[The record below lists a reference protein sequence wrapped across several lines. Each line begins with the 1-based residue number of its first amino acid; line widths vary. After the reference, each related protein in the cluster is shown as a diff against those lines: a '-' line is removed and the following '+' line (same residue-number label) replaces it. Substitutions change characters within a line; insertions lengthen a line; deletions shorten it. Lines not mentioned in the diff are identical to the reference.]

1 MTAQKREKIP
11 IIRCRIIIICTF
23 TDSKSENINTYKTM
37 KFIVSSL
44 KLLKSLQAL
53 SGVIGSKNTLPI
65 LDDFLFHLEENQLK
79 ITSSDLDVT
88 MTVGLVPDMVEGTGE
103 VTIPAR
109 LLLEIMK
116 NFPDVPITI
125 SVDSNTLAVELIAGE
140 GRYKL
145 AGHKSDEF
153 PQLPIMTETSVW
165 EIPADVLAR
174 GFEKTVFATGMDE
187 IRPIMSGVLMEM
199 TENYLTFVATD
210 AHKLVRYRRL
220 DVKSEVAASFIM
232 PKKPINQLK
241 SILGTLAD
249 EPVRIEFNKTNAS
262 FVFGDYVLVCRLIEG
277 RYPNYEAVIPK
288 NNPNQLTIDRQVFLA
303 AIRRVAVFSSKAT
316 HQVRFRIAGQELTL
330 TAEDIDFY
338 NEAKER
344 LTCSYEGD
352 DMEIG
357 FNSRFLQDMLGNF
370 DSESVK
376 LEMSAPN
383 RAGIFTPVE
392 NDNASEDLL
401 MLLMPVMLN

>member
-1 MTAQKREKIP
+1 
-11 IIRCRIIIICTF
+11 
-23 TDSKSENINTYKTM
+23 M

-44 KLLKSLQAL
+44 KLLKNLQAL
-53 SGVIGSKNTLPI
+53 SGVIGTKNTLPI
-65 LDDFLFHLEENQLK
+65 LDDFLFQLTENELK
-79 ITSSDLDVT
+79 ITTSDLDVT
-88 MTVGLVPDMVEGTGE
+88 MSVSMVPDMVEGTGE

-125 SVDSNTLAVELIAGE
+125 NVDNNTLAVELIAGE
-140 GRYKL
+140 GRDKL

-153 PQLPIMTETSVW
+153 PQLPVMTDTSVW

-187 IRPIMSGVLMEM
+187 IRPIMSGVFMEM

-210 AHKLVRYRRL
+210 AHKLVRYRRM
-220 DVKSEVAASFIM
+220 DVKSDVVASFIM

-241 SILGTLAD
+241 NILAGLAD
-249 EPVRIEFNKTNAS
+249 EPVRI
-262 FVFGDYVLVCRLIEG
+262 
-277 RYPNYEAVIPK
+277 
-288 NNPNQLTIDRQVFLA
+288 IDRQTFLS

-316 HQVRFRIAGQELTL
+316 HQVRFRITGQEIML
-330 TAEDIDFY
+330 TAEDVDFY

-344 LTCSYEGD
+344 LACSYTGD

-357 FNSRFLQDMLGNF
+357 FNSRFFQEMLGNF
-370 DSESVK
+370 DSNEVK

-383 RAGIFTPVE
+383 RAGILTPV
-392 NDNASEDLL
+392 DNANEAEDLL
-401 MLLMPVMLN
+401 MLLMPVMLNA

>member
-1 MTAQKREKIP
+1 
-11 IIRCRIIIICTF
+11 
-23 TDSKSENINTYKTM
+23 M

-44 KLLKSLQAL
+44 KLLKNLQAL

-65 LDDFLFHLEENQLK
+65 LDDFLFQLTENELK
-79 ITSSDLDVT
+79 ITTSDLDVT
-88 MTVGLVPDMVEGTGE
+88 MTVNMVPDMVDGTGE

-125 SVDSNTLAVELIAGE
+125 SVDNNTLAVELIAGE

-153 PQLPIMTETSVW
+153 PQLPAMADTLVW
-165 EIPADVLAR
+165 EIPADVLAK

-199 TENYLTFVATD
+199 TDNFLTFVATD
-210 AHKLVRYRRL
+210 AHKLVRYRRM
-220 DVKSEVAASFIM
+220 DVKSDVVASFIM

-241 SILGTLAD
+241 SILTTLAD

-262 FVFGDYVLVCRLIEG
+262 FVFGDYMLICRLIEG
-277 RYPNYEAVIPK
+277 RYPNYDAVIPK
-288 NNPNQLTIDRQVFLA
+288 QNPNHLTIDRQTFLS

-357 FNSRFLQDMLGNF
+357 FNSRFLQEMLANF
-370 DSESVK
+370 DSETIK
-376 LEMSAPN
+376 IDMSAPN
-383 RAGIFTPVE
+383 RAGIITPIDNE
-392 NDNASEDLL
+392 NEAEDLL

>member
-1 MTAQKREKIP
+1 
-11 IIRCRIIIICTF
+11 
-23 TDSKSENINTYKTM
+23 M

-44 KLLKSLQAL
+44 KLLKNLQAL

-65 LDDFLFHLEENQLK
+65 LDDFLFQLTENELK
-79 ITSSDLDVT
+79 ITTSDLDVT
-88 MTVGLVPDMVEGTGE
+88 MTVNMVPDMVDGTGE

-125 SVDSNTLAVELIAGE
+125 SVDNNTLAVELIAGE

-153 PQLPIMTETSVW
+153 PQLPAMADTLVW
-165 EIPADVLAR
+165 EIPADVLAK
-174 GFEKTVFATGMDE
+174 GFEKTIFATGMDE

-210 AHKLVRYRRL
+210 AHKLVRYRRM
-220 DVKSEVAASFIM
+220 DVKSDVVASFIV

-241 SILGTLAD
+241 NILGTLAD

-262 FVFGDYVLVCRLIEG
+262 FVFGDYVLICRLIEG

-288 NNPNQLTIDRQVFLA
+288 NNPNQLTIDRQTFLA

-316 HQVRFRIAGQELTL
+316 HQVRFRITGQEIML

-344 LTCSYEGD
+344 LTCSYSGD

-357 FNSRFLQDMLGNF
+357 FNSRFFQEMLGNF
-370 DSESVK
+370 DSDEIK

-383 RAGIFTPVE
+383 RAGILTPVGNE
-392 NDNASEDLL
+392 NEAEDLL

>member
-1 MTAQKREKIP
+1 
-11 IIRCRIIIICTF
+11 
-23 TDSKSENINTYKTM
+23 M

-44 KLLKSLQAL
+44 KLLKNLQAL
-53 SGVIGSKNTLPI
+53 SGVIGTKNTLPI
-65 LDDFLFHLEENQLK
+65 LDDFLFQLTENELK
-79 ITSSDLDVT
+79 ITTSDLDVT
-88 MTVGLVPDMVEGTGE
+88 MSVSMVPDMVEGTGE

-125 SVDSNTLAVELIAGE
+125 NVDNNTLAVELIAGE

-153 PQLPIMTETSVW
+153 PQLPVMADTSVW

-174 GFEKTVFATGMDE
+174 GFEKTVFATGVDE
-187 IRPIMSGVLMEM
+187 IRPIMSGVFMEM

-210 AHKLVRYRRL
+210 AHKLVRYRRM
-220 DVKSEVAASFIM
+220 DVKSDVVASFIM

-241 SILGTLAD
+241 NILAGLAD
-249 EPVRIEFNKTNAS
+249 ESVRIEFNKTNAS
-262 FVFGDYVLVCRLIEG
+262 FVFGDYVLICRLLEG
-277 RYPNYEAVIPK
+277 RYPKYEAVIPK
-288 NNPNQLTIDRQVFLA
+288 NNPNQLTIDRQTFLS

-316 HQVRFRIAGQELTL
+316 HQVRFRITGQEIML

-344 LTCSYEGD
+344 LACSYMGD

-357 FNSRFLQDMLGNF
+357 FNSRFFQEMLGNF
-370 DSESVK
+370 DSNEVK

-383 RAGIFTPVE
+383 RAGILTPVDNE
-392 NDNASEDLL
+392 NEAEDLL
-401 MLLMPVMLN
+401 MLLMPVMLNA

>member
-1 MTAQKREKIP
+1 
-11 IIRCRIIIICTF
+11 
-23 TDSKSENINTYKTM
+23 M

-44 KLLKSLQAL
+44 KLLKNLQAL
-53 SGVIGSKNTLPI
+53 SGVIGTKNTLPI
-65 LDDFLFHLEENQLK
+65 LDDFLFQLTENELK
-79 ITSSDLDVT
+79 ITTSDLDVT
-88 MTVGLVPDMVEGTGE
+88 MSVSMVPDMVEGTGE

-125 SVDSNTLAVELIAGE
+125 NVDNNTLAVELIAGE

-153 PQLPIMTETSVW
+153 PQLPVMTDTSVW

-174 GFEKTVFATGMDE
+174 GFEKTVFATGVDE
-187 IRPIMSGVLMEM
+187 IRPIMSGVFMEM

-210 AHKLVRYRRL
+210 AHKLVRYRRM
-220 DVKSEVAASFIM
+220 DVKSDVVASFIM

-241 SILGTLAD
+241 SILATMAD

-262 FVFGDYVLVCRLIEG
+262 YVFGDYVLICRLLEG

-288 NNPNQLTIDRQVFLA
+288 SNPNQLTIDRQTFLA

-316 HQVRFRIAGQELTL
+316 HQVRFRITGQEIML
-330 TAEDIDFY
+330 TAEDVDFY

-344 LTCSYEGD
+344 LACSYTGD

-357 FNSRFLQDMLGNF
+357 FNSRFFQEMLGNF
-370 DSESVK
+370 DSNEVK

-383 RAGIFTPVE
+383 RAGILTPV
-392 NDNASEDLL
+392 DNANEAEDLL
-401 MLLMPVMLN
+401 MLLMPVMLNA

>member
-1 MTAQKREKIP
+1 
-11 IIRCRIIIICTF
+11 
-23 TDSKSENINTYKTM
+23 M

-44 KLLKSLQAL
+44 KLLKNLQAL
-53 SGVIGSKNTLPI
+53 SGVIGTKNTFPI
-65 LDDFLFHLEENQLK
+65 LDDFLFQLTENELK
-79 ITSSDLDVT
+79 ITTSDLDVT
-88 MTVGLVPDMVEGTGE
+88 MSVSMVPDMVEGTGE

-125 SVDSNTLAVELIAGE
+125 SVDNSNLAVELIAGE

-153 PQLPIMTETSVW
+153 PQLPVMADTMAW
-165 EIPADVLAR
+165 DIPADVLAK

-210 AHKLVRYRRL
+210 AHKLVRYRRM
-220 DVKSEVAASFIM
+220 DVKSDVAASFIM

-241 SILGTLAD
+241 SILAGLAD
-249 EPVRIEFNKTNAS
+249 EPVHIEFNKTNAS
-262 FVFGDYVLVCRLIEG
+262 FVFGDYVLICRLIEG

-288 NNPNQLTIDRQVFLA
+288 NNPNQLTIDRQTFLS

-316 HQVRFRIAGQELTL
+316 HQVRFRITGQEIML

-344 LTCSYEGD
+344 LTCSYSGD

-357 FNSRFLQDMLGNF
+357 FNSRFFQEMLGNF
-370 DSESVK
+370 DSDEVK

-383 RAGIFTPVE
+383 RAGILTPVGNE
-392 NDNASEDLL
+392 NEAEDLL
-401 MLLMPVMLN
+401 MLLMPVMLNS

>member
-1 MTAQKREKIP
+1 
-11 IIRCRIIIICTF
+11 
-23 TDSKSENINTYKTM
+23 M

-65 LDDFLFHLEENQLK
+65 LDDFLFHLEESQLK

-88 MTVGLVPDMVEGTGE
+88 MTVALVPDMVEGTGE

-116 NFPDVPITI
+116 NFPDVPITV
-125 SVDSNTLAVELIAGE
+125 SVDDNTLAVELIAGE

-153 PQLPIMTETSVW
+153 PQLPVMNETSVW

-174 GFEKTVFATGMDE
+174 GYEKTVFATGMDE

-199 TENYLTFVATD
+199 TDSCLTFVATD
-210 AHKLVRYRRL
+210 AHKLVRYRRM
-220 DVKSEVAASFIM
+220 DVKSDVAASFIM

-241 SILGTLAD
+241 NILATLAD
-249 EPVRIEFNKTNAS
+249 EPVRVEFNKTNAS
-262 FVFGDYVLVCRLIEG
+262 FVFGDYQLICRLIEG
-277 RYPNYEAVIPK
+277 RYPNYDAVIPK
-288 NNPNQLTIDRQVFLA
+288 QNPNQLTIDRQTFLA

-344 LTCSYEGD
+344 LACSYTGD

-357 FNSRFLQDMLGNF
+357 FNSRFLQEMLGNF
-370 DSESVK
+370 DSETVRID
-376 LEMSAPN
+376 MSAPN
-383 RAGIFTPVE
+383 RAGIITPVE
-392 NDNASEDLL
+392 NENASEDLL

>member
-1 MTAQKREKIP
+1 
-11 IIRCRIIIICTF
+11 
-23 TDSKSENINTYKTM
+23 M

-44 KLLKSLQAL
+44 KLLKNLQAL
-53 SGVIGSKNTLPI
+53 SGVIGTKNTLPI
-65 LDDFLFHLEENQLK
+65 LDDFLFQLTENELK
-79 ITSSDLDVT
+79 ITTSDLDVT
-88 MTVGLVPDMVEGTGE
+88 MTVSMVPDMVEGTGE

-125 SVDSNTLAVELIAGE
+125 NVDNSTLAVELIAGE

-153 PQLPIMTETSVW
+153 PQLPVMADTSIW

-199 TENYLTFVATD
+199 TSDFLTFVATD
-210 AHKLVRYRRL
+210 AHKLVRYRRM
-220 DVKSEVAASFIM
+220 DVKSDVVASFIM

-241 SILGTLAD
+241 SILATLAD

-262 FVFGDYVLVCRLIEG
+262 FVFGDYQLICRLIEG
-277 RYPNYEAVIPK
+277 RYPNYDAVIPK
-288 NNPNQLTIDRQVFLA
+288 QNPNHLTIDRQTFLS

-316 HQVRFRIAGQELTL
+316 HQVRFRIAGQELML

-344 LTCSYEGD
+344 LSCSYEGD

-357 FNSRFLQDMLGNF
+357 FNSRFLQEMLSNF
-370 DSESVK
+370 DSETVK
-376 LEMSAPN
+376 IDMSAPN
-383 RAGIFTPVE
+383 RAGIITPVDNE
-392 NDNASEDLL
+392 NEAEDLL

>member
-1 MTAQKREKIP
+1 
-11 IIRCRIIIICTF
+11 
-23 TDSKSENINTYKTM
+23 
-37 KFIVSSL
+37 L
-44 KLLKSLQAL
+44 KNLQAL

-65 LDDFLFHLEENQLK
+65 LDDFLFQLSEKELK
-79 ITSSDLDVT
+79 ITTSDLDVT
-88 MTVGLVPDMVEGTGE
+88 MTVSMVPDMVEGTGE

-116 NFPDVPITI
+116 NFPDVPITVSI
-125 SVDSNTLAVELIAGE
+125 DNNSLAVELIAGE

-153 PQLPIMTETSVW
+153 PQLPVMNDTAVW
-165 EIPADVLAR
+165 EIHADVLAK
-174 GFEKTVFATGMDE
+174 GFEKTIFATGTDE

-199 TENYLTFVATD
+199 TDSFLTFVATD
-210 AHKLVRYRRL
+210 AHKLVRYRRM
-220 DVKSEVAASFIM
+220 DVKSDNVASFIM

-241 SILGTLAD
+241 NILGTLAD
-249 EPVRIEFNKTNAS
+249 ETVRVEFNKTNAS
-262 FVFGDYVLVCRLIEG
+262 FVFGDYMLICRLIEG
-277 RYPNYEAVIPK
+277 RYPNYDAVIPK
-288 NNPNQLTIDRQVFLA
+288 QNPNQLTIDRQTFLS

-357 FNSRFLQDMLGNF
+357 FNSRFLQEMLSNF
-370 DSESVK
+370 DSETVK
-376 LEMSAPN
+376 FEMSAPN
-383 RAGIFTPVE
+383 RAGIITPVE
-392 NDNASEDLL
+392 NENEAEDLL

>member
-1 MTAQKREKIP
+1 
-11 IIRCRIIIICTF
+11 
-23 TDSKSENINTYKTM
+23 M

-44 KLLKSLQAL
+44 KLLKNLQAL
-53 SGVIGSKNTLPI
+53 SGVIGTKNTLPI
-65 LDDFLFHLEENQLK
+65 LDDFLFQLTENELK
-79 ITSSDLDVT
+79 ITTSDLDVT
-88 MTVGLVPDMVEGTGE
+88 MTVSMVPDMVEGTGE

-125 SVDSNTLAVELIAGE
+125 SVDNATLAVELIAGE

-153 PQLPIMTETSVW
+153 PQLPVMTDTSVW

-174 GFEKTVFATGMDE
+174 GFEKTVFATGVDE

-199 TENYLTFVATD
+199 TENHLTFVATD

-220 DVKSEVAASFIM
+220 DVKSNVVASFIM

-241 SILGTLAD
+241 NILTGLAD

-262 FVFGDYVLVCRLIEG
+262 YVFGDYVLICRLLEG

-288 NNPNQLTIDRQVFLA
+288 NNPNQLTIDRQTFLA

-316 HQVRFRIAGQELTL
+316 HQVRFRITGQEILL

-344 LTCSYEGD
+344 LACSYSGD

-357 FNSRFLQDMLGNF
+357 FNSRFFQEMLNNF
-370 DSESVK
+370 DSEEVK

-383 RAGIFTPVE
+383 RAGILTPIDNE
-392 NDNASEDLL
+392 NEAEDLL

>member
-1 MTAQKREKIP
+1 
-11 IIRCRIIIICTF
+11 
-23 TDSKSENINTYKTM
+23 M
-37 KFIVSSL
+37 KFIVSSI

-65 LDDFLFHLEENQLK
+65 LDDFLFHLDENQLK

-88 MTVGLVPDMVEGTGE
+88 MTVCLVPDMVEGTGE

-116 NFPDVPITI
+116 NFPDVPITV
-125 SVDSNTLAVELIAGE
+125 SVDNNSLAVELIAGE

-153 PQLPIMTETSVW
+153 PQLPVMADTSVW
-165 EIPADVLAR
+165 EIPADVLAK

-199 TENYLTFVATD
+199 TEGFLTFVATD
-210 AHKLVRYRRL
+210 AHKLVRYRRM
-220 DVKSEVAASFIM
+220 DVKSDVVASFIM

-241 SILGTLAD
+241 SILATLAD

-262 FVFGDYVLVCRLIEG
+262 FVFGDYQLICRLIEG
-277 RYPNYEAVIPK
+277 RYPNYDAVIPK
-288 NNPNQLTIDRQVFLA
+288 QNPNQLTIDRQTFLA

-316 HQVRFRIAGQELTL
+316 HQVRFRIVGQELTL

-344 LTCSYEGD
+344 LSCSYEGD

-357 FNSRFLQDMLGNF
+357 FNSRFLQEMLGNF
-370 DSESVK
+370 DSETVK
-376 LEMSAPN
+376 IDMSAPN
-383 RAGIFTPVE
+383 RAGIITPVE
-392 NDNASEDLL
+392 RENEAEDLL

>member
-1 MTAQKREKIP
+1 
-11 IIRCRIIIICTF
+11 
-23 TDSKSENINTYKTM
+23 M

-65 LDDFLFHLEENQLK
+65 LDDFLFQISENELK
-79 ITSSDLDVT
+79 ITTSDLDVT
-88 MTVGLVPDMVEGTGE
+88 MSVTLVPDKVDGTGE

-116 NFPDVPITI
+116 NFPDVPITVSI
-125 SVDSNTLAVELIAGE
+125 DPTTLAVELIAGE

-153 PQLPIMTETSVW
+153 PQLPMMADTSVW
-165 EIPADVLAR
+165 EIPADVLAK
-174 GFEKTVFATGMDE
+174 GFEKTVFATGTDE

-199 TENYLTFVATD
+199 TENFLTFVATD
-210 AHKLVRYRRL
+210 AHKLVRYRRM
-220 DVKSEVAASFIM
+220 DVKSDVVASFIM

-241 SILGTLAD
+241 NILGGLAD
-249 EPVRIEFNKTNAS
+249 EPVRIEFNRTNAS
-262 FVFGDYVLVCRLIEG
+262 FVFGDYVLICRLIEG
-277 RYPNYEAVIPK
+277 QYPRYEAVIPK
-288 NNPNQLTIDRQVFLA
+288 TNPNQLTIDRQTFLA

-316 HQVRFRIAGQELTL
+316 HQVRFRIAGQELML

-344 LTCSYEGD
+344 LSCSYTGD

-357 FNSRFLQDMLGNF
+357 FNSRFLQDMLSNF
-370 DSESVK
+370 ECNEIK
-376 LEMSAPN
+376 IEMSAPN
-383 RAGIFTPVE
+383 RAGILTPVDVE
-392 NDNASEDLL
+392 NESEDLL
-401 MLLMPVMLN
+401 MLLMPVMLNA

>member
-1 MTAQKREKIP
+1 
-11 IIRCRIIIICTF
+11 
-23 TDSKSENINTYKTM
+23 M

-44 KLLKSLQAL
+44 KLLKSLQSL
-53 SGVIGSKNTLPI
+53 SGVIGTKNTLPI
-65 LDDFLFHLEENQLK
+65 LDDFLFQLSENELR
-79 ITSSDLDVT
+79 ITTSDLDVT
-88 MTVGLVPDMVEGTGE
+88 MSVSMVPDMVEGTGE

-125 SVDSNTLAVELIAGE
+125 NVDNSTLAVELIAGE

-153 PQLPIMTETSVW
+153 PQLPVMADTSVW

-174 GFEKTVFATGMDE
+174 GFEKTIFATGMDE

-210 AHKLVRYRRL
+210 AHKLVRYRRM
-220 DVKSEVAASFIM
+220 DVKSDVVASFIM

-241 SILGTLAD
+241 NILATLAD

-262 FVFGDYVLVCRLIEG
+262 FVFGDYVLICRLIEG

-288 NNPNQLTIDRQVFLA
+288 SNPNQLTIDRQTFLS

-316 HQVRFRIAGQELTL
+316 HQVRFRITGQEIML

-344 LTCSYEGD
+344 LACSYTGD

-357 FNSRFLQDMLGNF
+357 FNSRFFQEMLGNF
-370 DSESVK
+370 DSEVVK

-383 RAGIFTPVE
+383 RAGILTPVDNE
-392 NDNASEDLL
+392 NEQEDLL
-401 MLLMPVMLN
+401 MLLMPVMLNS

>member
-1 MTAQKREKIP
+1 MYFYHFKRIEI
-11 IIRCRIIIICTF
+11 
-23 TDSKSENINTYKTM
+23 NIHKTM

-44 KLLKSLQAL
+44 KLLKNLQAL

-65 LDDFLFHLEENQLK
+65 LDDFLFQLSEKELK
-79 ITSSDLDVT
+79 ITTSDLDVT
-88 MTVGLVPDMVEGTGE
+88 MTVSMVPDMVEGTGE

-116 NFPDVPITI
+116 NFPDVPITVSI
-125 SVDSNTLAVELIAGE
+125 DNNSLAVELIAGE

-153 PQLPIMTETSVW
+153 PQLPVMNDTAVW
-165 EIPADVLAR
+165 EIPADVLAK
-174 GFEKTVFATGMDE
+174 GFEKTVFATGTDE

-199 TENYLTFVATD
+199 TDSFLTFVATD
-210 AHKLVRYRRL
+210 AHKLVRYRRM
-220 DVKSEVAASFIM
+220 DVKSDNVASFIM

-241 SILGTLAD
+241 NILGTLAD
-249 EPVRIEFNKTNAS
+249 ETVRVEFNKTNAS
-262 FVFGDYVLVCRLIEG
+262 FVFGDYMLICRLIEG
-277 RYPNYEAVIPK
+277 RYPNYDAVIPK
-288 NNPNQLTIDRQVFLA
+288 QNPNQLTIDRQTFLS

-357 FNSRFLQDMLGNF
+357 FNSRFLQEMLSNF
-370 DSESVK
+370 DSETVK
-376 LEMSAPN
+376 FEMSAPN
-383 RAGIFTPVE
+383 RAGIITPVE
-392 NDNASEDLL
+392 NENEAEDLL

>member
-1 MTAQKREKIP
+1 
-11 IIRCRIIIICTF
+11 
-23 TDSKSENINTYKTM
+23 M

-88 MTVGLVPDMVEGTGE
+88 MTVSLVPDMVEGTGE

-116 NFPDVPITI
+116 NFPDVPITV
-125 SVDSNTLAVELIAGE
+125 SVDNNTLAVELIAGE

-153 PQLPIMTETSVW
+153 PQLPAMADTSVW
-165 EIPADVLAR
+165 EIPADVLAK

-199 TENYLTFVATD
+199 TDSFLTFVATD
-210 AHKLVRYRRL
+210 AHKLVRYRRM
-220 DVKSEVAASFIM
+220 DVKSDVVASFIM

-241 SILGTLAD
+241 SILATLAD

-262 FVFGDYVLVCRLIEG
+262 FTFGDYMLICRLIEG
-277 RYPNYEAVIPK
+277 RYPNYDAVIPK
-288 NNPNQLTIDRQVFLA
+288 QNPNHLTIDRQTFLS

-357 FNSRFLQDMLGNF
+357 FNSRFLQEMLSNF
-370 DSESVK
+370 DSETVK
-376 LEMSAPN
+376 IDMSAPN
-383 RAGIFTPVE
+383 RAGIITPVDNE
-392 NDNASEDLL
+392 NEAEDLL
-401 MLLMPVMLN
+401 MLLLPVMLN

>member
-1 MTAQKREKIP
+1 
-11 IIRCRIIIICTF
+11 
-23 TDSKSENINTYKTM
+23 M

-44 KLLKSLQAL
+44 KLLKNLQAL
-53 SGVIGSKNTLPI
+53 SGVIGTKNTLPI
-65 LDDFLFHLEENQLK
+65 LDDFLFQLTENELK
-79 ITSSDLDVT
+79 ITTSDLDVT
-88 MTVGLVPDMVEGTGE
+88 MSVSMVPDMVEGTGE

-125 SVDSNTLAVELIAGE
+125 NVDNNTPAVELIAGE

-153 PQLPIMTETSVW
+153 PQLPVMTDTSVW

-174 GFEKTVFATGMDE
+174 GFEKTVFATGVDE

-199 TENYLTFVATD
+199 TESFLTFVATD
-210 AHKLVRYRRL
+210 AHKLVRYRRM
-220 DVKSEVAASFIM
+220 DVKSDVVASFIM

-241 SILGTLAD
+241 NILAGLAD

-262 FVFGDYVLVCRLIEG
+262 FVFGDYVLICRLLEG

-288 NNPNQLTIDRQVFLA
+288 NNPNQLTIDRQTFLA

-316 HQVRFRIAGQELTL
+316 HQVRFRITGQEIML
-330 TAEDIDFY
+330 TAEDVDFY

-344 LTCSYEGD
+344 LTCSYMGD

-357 FNSRFLQDMLGNF
+357 FNSRFFQEMLGNF
-370 DSESVK
+370 DSNEVK

-383 RAGIFTPVE
+383 RAGILTPVDNE
-392 NDNASEDLL
+392 NEAEDLL
-401 MLLMPVMLN
+401 MLLMPVMLNA

>member
-1 MTAQKREKIP
+1 
-11 IIRCRIIIICTF
+11 
-23 TDSKSENINTYKTM
+23 M

-88 MTVGLVPDMVEGTGE
+88 MTVSLVPDMVEGTGE

-116 NFPDVPITI
+116 NFPDVPITVA
-125 SVDSNTLAVELIAGE
+125 VDNNTLAVELIAGE

-153 PQLPIMTETSVW
+153 PQLPAMADTSVW
-165 EIPADVLAR
+165 EIPADVLAK

-199 TENYLTFVATD
+199 TGDFLTFVATD
-210 AHKLVRYRRL
+210 AHKLVRYRRM
-220 DVKSEVAASFIM
+220 DVKSDVVASFIM

-241 SILGTLAD
+241 SILATLAD

-262 FVFGDYVLVCRLIEG
+262 FVFGDYQLICRLIEG
-277 RYPNYEAVIPK
+277 RYPNYDAVIPK
-288 NNPNQLTIDRQVFLA
+288 QNPNHLTIDRQTFLS

-357 FNSRFLQDMLGNF
+357 FNSRFLQEMLSNF
-370 DSESVK
+370 DSEAVK
-376 LEMSAPN
+376 IDMSAPN
-383 RAGIFTPVE
+383 RAGIITPVDNE
-392 NDNASEDLL
+392 NEAEDLL

>member
-1 MTAQKREKIP
+1 
-11 IIRCRIIIICTF
+11 
-23 TDSKSENINTYKTM
+23 M

-65 LDDFLFHLEENQLK
+65 LDDFLFQISENELK
-79 ITSSDLDVT
+79 ITTSDLDVT
-88 MTVGLVPDMVEGTGE
+88 MSVTLVPDKVDGTGE

-116 NFPDVPITI
+116 NFPDVPITVSI
-125 SVDSNTLAVELIAGE
+125 DPTTLAVELIAGE

-153 PQLPIMTETSVW
+153 PQLPVMTDTSVW
-165 EIPADVLAR
+165 EIPADVLAK
-174 GFEKTVFATGMDE
+174 GFEKTIFATGNDE

-199 TENYLTFVATD
+199 TENFLTFVATD
-210 AHKLVRYRRL
+210 AHKLVRYRRM
-220 DVKSEVAASFIM
+220 DVKSDVVASFIM

-241 SILGTLAD
+241 NILGGLAD
-249 EPVRIEFNKTNAS
+249 EPVRIEFNRTNAS
-262 FVFGDYVLVCRLIEG
+262 FVFGDYMLICRLIEG
-277 RYPNYEAVIPK
+277 QYPRYEAVIPK
-288 NNPNQLTIDRQVFLA
+288 NNPNQLTIDRQTFLA

-316 HQVRFRIAGQELTL
+316 HQVRFRIAGQELML

-344 LTCSYEGD
+344 LSCSYTGD

-357 FNSRFLQDMLGNF
+357 FNSRFLQDMLSNF
-370 DSESVK
+370 ECNEIK
-376 LEMSAPN
+376 IEMSAPN
-383 RAGIFTPVE
+383 RAGILTPVDVQNE
-392 NDNASEDLL
+392 SEDIL
-401 MLLMPVMLN
+401 MLLMPVMLNA